1 MHTLHSQA
9 WVEIACDESGFS
21 GSNLLDPASPVITHA
36 GVDLAVPEAAEV
48 VAVLRSS
55 FRRRGSTEYKSNQL
69 LRPEQ
74 RPALEWFLTALRGR
88 AHVHV
93 IDKTWYVARR
103 VIELLVAEPS
113 YGAGTSLVRDHDEA
127 ALGIYRAAGRTE
139 FLDAFI
145 TMTRTKRL
153 RLIDHALVDRFFET
167 MPSGVPVLRELTR
180 AQVEDVLLRLI
191 EDDPA
196 IPPPLEP
203 MVPALA
209 ETALF
214 WSAGRRSVAVVHDEQ
229 SALTRH
235 RVPVPTAAVDCD
247 SGRFSAG
254 PACPGGRSAGGH
266 SASSARATEPTTPAV
281 LGGRAVPAHQAGSAD
296 RLTGVGA
303 GHVDAEDLGAAGRFG
318 AEDLGECRAEAFG
331 EETVGVVLGL
341 PEGDHPEPVG
351 GGADVAGLQAVDLV
365 LAELVQDLVELLDRR
380 ERRGGDCDPLHDS
393 SSDWR

>member
-1 MHTLHSQA
+1 MHTLQSQA

-21 GSNLLDPASPVITHA
+21 GSNLLDPTSPVITHA
-36 GVDLAVPEAAEV
+36 GVDLAVPEAAEL

-55 FRRRGSTEYKSNQL
+55 FRRRGSTEYKSNLL

-113 YGAGTSLVRDHDEA
+113 YGAGTSLVRKYDET
-127 ALGIYRAAGRTE
+127 ALDVYRAEGRTE
-139 FLDAFI
+139 FLDAFV

-153 RLIDHALVDRFFET
+153 RLTDHALVDRFFET

-180 AQVEDVLLRLI
+180 THVEDVLLRLI
-191 EDDPA
+191 DDDPA

-235 RVPVPTAAVDCD
+235 RI
-247 SGRFSAG
+247 
-254 PACPGGRSAGGH
+254 
-266 SASSARATEPTTPAV
+266 ARLRTYLA
-281 LGGRAVPAHQAGSAD
+281 
-296 RLTGVGA
+296 
-303 GHVDAEDLGAAGRFG
+303 GAAFPSPPPLLTVTQVDSRRDPRVQV
-318 AEDLGECRAEAFG
+318 ADL
-331 EETVGVVLGL
+331 L
-341 PEGDHPEPVG
+341 
-351 GGADVAGLQAVDLV
+351 AGIARRTHAQPSQLLQSYLV
-365 LAELVQDLVELLDRR
+365 LDQPT
-380 ERRGGDCDPLHDS
+380 G
-393 SSDWR
+393 